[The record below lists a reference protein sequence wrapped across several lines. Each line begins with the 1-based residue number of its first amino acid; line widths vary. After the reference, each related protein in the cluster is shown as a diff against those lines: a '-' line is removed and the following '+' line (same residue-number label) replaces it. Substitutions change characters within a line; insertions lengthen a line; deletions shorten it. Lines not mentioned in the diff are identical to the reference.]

1 MGKAAQTAQ
10 AWVNAGKV
18 KSVEEY
24 YQKVGITPEE
34 TSEPVA
40 EIKIP
45 KRRRTIR
52 KSS

>member
-1 MGKAAQTAQ
+1 MGSEQTAQ

-34 TSEPVA
+34 TATPIIETP
-40 EIKIP
+40 KP
-45 KRRRTIR
+45 KRRRTTR
-52 KSS
+52 KSL